1 MPHEKQARNPIFG
14 YKEQRVGRYG
24 KENNNFVLR
33 WCSELVESFQTNVED
48 IEGHRETIGHVMQSH
63 SIAPLDSSSSN
74 IILSGSAPSFL
85 LEGLAYLESQ
95 SSI

>member
-1 MPHEKQARNPIFG
+1 MPHKKHARNPIFG
-14 YKEQRVGRYG
+14 YKEQRVCRYG
-24 KENNNFVLR
+24 KEKNNFILR
-33 WCSELVESFQTNVED
+33 CCSELVENVQTNVED
-48 IEGHRETIGHVMQSH
+48 IRGHKETVGYVMQSH

-74 IILSGSAPSFL
+74 IILSGSAPRFL